1 MNSPLNILRDLDVG
15 QYNLSSSSRHKSPA
29 HYCSG
34 SWATYSARNLFVL
47 QCYHINLSRLRFV
60 IRNPAYIGGSEN
72 DYEVEIDTLAPLE
85 SCLAPIV
92 TVSAEDE
99 DMSEDR
105 SILSLE
111 TDQSS
116 DEDQV
121 NQANNLLLLCQ
132 RMKRWS
138 NCSRIL
144 VPRMRI
150 SSDL

>member
-1 MNSPLNILRDLDVG
+1 M
-15 QYNLSSSSRHKSPA
+15 
-29 HYCSG
+29 
-34 SWATYSARNLFVL
+34 
-47 QCYHINLSRLRFV
+47 
-60 IRNPAYIGGSEN
+60 IRNPAYIGGSED

-121 NQANNLLLLCQ
+121 NQSNNLLLLCQ
-132 RMKRWS
+132 RMKRLS
-138 NCSRIL
+138 NWISRIL